1 MDVREQ
7 KWWNLNRAQRQAQRA
22 AGDAWWQKSAR
33 EARQSGRRDFWG
45 RWIEDADPGAQMPT
59 GVGRNLP
66 GPGDPGSRT
75 TGSRGA
81 PAFDWTNPLFLTVAG
96 AAAWML
102 FANKKK
108 K

>member
-7 KWWNLNRAQRQAQRA
+7 KWWNLNRSQRQAQRA

-45 RWIEDADPGAQMPT
+45 RWIEDAEPGAQVPP
-59 GVGRNLP
+59 GLGSNLP
-66 GPGDPGSRT
+66 GPGTPGSRT
-75 TGSRGA
+75 TGSKGNG
-81 PAFDWTNPLFLTVAG
+81 AFDWTPIFWASVVTSTAWILF
-96 AAAWML
+96 
-102 FANKKK
+102 NKKK